1 MGLKAKLIVAASLF
15 LLSYATKSL
24 QAVDLA
30 PVMYTAEQPFGGLT
44 LTYDQRAAAILE
56 GEGVLGPYDI
66 DPTRTVWLAQAPG
79 YSIYLSAVYRI
90 TGRNF
95 FGVQVVQNAVNSITP
110 ILIFLIA
117 GTIVS
122 WRVGVAAGLLAAV
135 SHHMSHISNFILPDS
150 VAALPLVAAIYLL
163 AVALRR
169 RQSSY
174 WLWALAGGLIGTAA
188 WMRSQLVLAGLFIA
202 LVLVTIAVRRMS
214 TLKRAALVPI
224 VSLLVVAPITIRNY
238 VVYGEFVPVNIGM
251 GIVLWEGIAEASG
264 DRFGAVAT
272 DEEIAA
278 QDAVVHNNPVYAR
291 TWSSPDGIMRDRHR
305 IRRSLDVIMDHPV
318 WYAGVM
324 LGRTRDMLKYSAHA
338 PLVFRIRE
346 ARSLQRTLPIRPQWE
361 SLATDDSSLGIGR
374 NIFWMRP
381 VARSVQRL
389 IKEPMRF
396 FILLGA
402 IVLVLSS
409 WRRALFLAGVPLYY
423 MLFQSFMHTEFRYTL
438 PMQYFIFVFAAI
450 TWCLVISGAWSGGEY
465 LGSRLMSRRAGPESP
480 RN

>member
-1 MGLKAKLIVAASLF
+1 MRLKIRLIAAVLIF
-15 LLSYATKSL
+15 VVSYATKSL

-30 PVMYTAEQPFGGLT
+30 PVMYTAEQPYGGLT

-56 GEGVLGPYDI
+56 GDGVLGPYDI
-66 DPTRTVWLAQAPG
+66 SPARTVWLAQAPG

-95 FGVQVVQNAVNSITP
+95 FRVQVVQNAVNSITP
-110 ILIFLIA
+110 VLIFLIA

-122 WRVGVAAGLLAAV
+122 WRVGVASGLLAAV

-150 VAALPLVAAIYLL
+150 VAALPLVAAVYVL
-163 AVALRR
+163 AVAMR
-169 RQSSY
+169 RQASSY
-174 WLWALAGGLIGTAA
+174 WLWALAGALIGTAA
-188 WMRSQLVLAGLFIA
+188 WLRSQIMLAGLFIA
-202 LVLVTIAVRRMS
+202 IVLVAIAVRRLS
-214 TLKRAALVPI
+214 VLKRAALLPI

-272 DEEIAA
+272 DEEVAV
-278 QDAVVHNNPVYAR
+278 QDAAVHNNPLYAR
-291 TWSSPDGIMRDRHR
+291 TWSSPDGIMRDRDR
-305 IRRSLDVIMDHPV
+305 IRRSLEIILDHPV

-324 LGRTRDMLKYSAHA
+324 LNRSRDMLKYSAHA
-338 PLVFRIRE
+338 PLVFRISE
-346 ARSLQRTLPIRPQWE
+346 ARSRQRTLPVRPEWD
-361 SLATDDSSLGIGR
+361 SMPADDSSLRIGSS
-374 NIFWMRP
+374 IFWMRP
-381 VARSVQRL
+381 VVRSLQRL

-402 IVLVLSS
+402 AVLVLCS
-409 WRRALFLAGVPLYY
+409 WRRILFLAQVPLYY

-450 TWCLVISGAWSGGEY
+450 VWALVAAAAWTSVKV
-465 LGSRLMSRRAGPESP
+465 LRSRLAGATAPAGRS
-480 RN
+480 